1 MIEREISSHL
11 KKLAGKY
18 PVVTVTGPRQSGKTT
33 LVKAAFPQKTY
44 VNLESLEE
52 REYAQSDPRGFF
64 SRLPDGAIL
73 DEVQR
78 VPSLLSYIQV
88 IVDDSKRNGLFVLT
102 GSCQFELMSSIT
114 QSLAG
119 RTAML
124 RLLPFSLSEIGSIK
138 KKLGGIDGILHKGFY
153 PRVIDQDLDP
163 AQAYGDYFE
172 TYVER
177 DLRQLVHVR
186 NLSQFQKFVRLCS
199 GRIGQLVNLSS
210 LGNDIGLTHTAV
222 REWLTLLE
230 TSYIA
235 FLLEPFHKNIGKRL
249 IKTPK
254 LYFYDVGLAAYL
266 MGIEQSSHLH
276 THPLRGHLFENM
288 IVMEALKYRFNN
300 GLRNNLTFFRDRT
313 GNEVDLLYSAGEN
326 ILAIEIKAAE
336 TLNASLFQG
345 LLALENTI
353 RVPRID
359 KTMVYGGDREETRS
373 GVQVVPWHRV
383 QKLLEKWS

>member
-1 MIEREISSHL
+1 MIEREITSHL

-18 PVVTVTGPRQSGKTT
+18 PVVTITGPRQSGKTT
-33 LVKAAFPQKTY
+33 LVKAAFPHKTY

-52 REYAQSDPRGFF
+52 REYALSDPRGFF

-88 IVDDSKRNGLFVLT
+88 IVDDCNRNGLFVLT
-102 GSCQFELMSSIT
+102 GSCQFELMSSVT

-177 DLRQLVHVR
+177 DLRQLIHVR
-186 NLSQFQKFVRLCS
+186 NLSQFQKFVRLCA
-199 GRIGQLVNLSS
+199 GRVGQLVNLSS

-235 FLLEPFHKNIGKRL
+235 FLLEPFHRNIGKRL

-266 MGIEQSSHLH
+266 MGIEQPSHLH

-288 IVMEALKYRFNN
+288 IVMEALKYRFNS
-300 GLRNNLTFFRDRT
+300 GMRNNLTFFRDRT

-336 TLNASLFQG
+336 TVNASLFQG
-345 LLALENTI
+345 LLTLENTI
-353 RVPRID
+353 HVSRID
-359 KTMVYGGDREETRS
+359 KVMVYGGDREETRS
-373 GVQVVPWHRV
+373 GVQIVPWHRV
-383 QKLLEKWS
+383 QKLLEKWR